1 LVTVIEEAV
10 DPPGDQE
17 YPVIVLPE
25 EADAVADNVVLLLV
39 HVMDEPALQ
48 LTVGVV
54 TLD

>member
-1 LVTVIEEAV
+1 
-10 DPPGDQE
+10 
-17 YPVIVLPE
+17 LPE
-25 EADAVADNVVLLLV
+25 EAVAEADKVVLLLV